1 MPDWLTHS
9 LLGWIIGKTTKQDV
23 ALLVIGS
30 LIPDLTKISMLL
42 TWLGFHNY
50 HLFEPIHTPIVAFLI
65 ASIIALFFTDIKKAF
80 LPLGIGVLTHFILD
94 FFLVHVHGGMKL
106 LFPFSWD
113 GWQIYLYRSDDYLI
127 TVIAVLAAVLVY
139 AVSWYYEKR
148 KNSHRPLK
156 K

>member
-1 MPDWLTHS
+1 MADWFTHT
-9 LLGWIIGKTTKQDV
+9 LIGWITGKTTKQDV

-30 LIPDLTKISMLL
+30 LIPDLTKISMLF

-94 FFLVHVHGGMKL
+94 FFLVHTHPTLKL
-106 LFPFSWD
+106 LFPLSWEE
-113 GWQIYLYRSDDYLI
+113 WQYSLIRSDDYRMTI
-127 TVIAVLAAVLVY
+127 VAILAALLIYIVFW
-139 AVSWYYEKR
+139 WYENR
-148 KNSHRPLK
+148 TNSHRQGK
-156 K
+156 T